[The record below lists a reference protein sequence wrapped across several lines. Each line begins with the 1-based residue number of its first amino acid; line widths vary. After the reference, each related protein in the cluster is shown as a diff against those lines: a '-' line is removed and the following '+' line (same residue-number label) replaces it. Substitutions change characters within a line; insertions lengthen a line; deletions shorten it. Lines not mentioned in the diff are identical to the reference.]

1 MPSII
6 SGPSASHVLF
16 LQILIKNR
24 VAIPTLPRMKPRH
37 RKDKSFIKNLIVMC
51 KLSLLLK
58 GNS

>member
-6 SGPSASHVLF
+6 SGSSASHVLF

-24 VAIPTLPRMKPRH
+24 VTIPILPRMKPRH
-37 RKDKSFIKNLIVMC
+37 RKDKSFIKNDIVMC